1 MATHNDDESP
11 QTPKAIKL
19 LSLQADENAATQQ
32 QEEMKEVPL
41 SEVYKK
47 RNDSEAADQLKEEV
61 PIIKEE
67 KNDCE
72 AADQLEEEVLVME
85 EKNDREAADQLQEEE
100 PIIKEGKNDCEAAD
114 QLQEEVLVME
124 EKNDREAADQL
135 QKEVLVMEEK
145 NDREAVDLL
154 QEEELIIKEEKND
167 HEAADQLQEEE
178 PIIKEEKNDHE
189 AADQL
194 EEEEPIIKE
203 EKNDHEAADQL
214 VEVQIMKKKKKERK
228 GADQLGEV
236 QIMKKKKKDHKGAEQ
251 LGEVQI
257 MKEKKKDRKAAEK
270 LIQKEDRKAAD
281 QLIPEEKEKDCN
293 VADQLIPEEKEKDHK
308 AADQLIPEEKE
319 KDRKVADQL
328 IPEEKEKD
336 RNVADQL
343 IPKEKEKAADQLIP
357 KEKEKAADQLIP
369 KEKEKAADQ
378 LIPKEK
384 EKAADQLIPKENEK
398 AADQLIPKENEK
410 AADQLIPKEKEK
422 DHKAADQLQAKQ
434 PIIKE
439 RKDCEVVRVVP
450 LMNQANENCKE
461 IPNMNGSVLKYEE
474 VTECNTTHEVHSMA
488 LNITDAT
495 SYHEERLKT
504 TETVSNSKQKEPKN
518 RSAHR
523 KEVPKVVKKE
533 RKRKEKFIDPVTY
546 LPSNYDSLGYRCCQS
561 CTCDCPS
568 CCGCLAF
575 LNCAK
580 CQHCADCAESMQL
593 PDTMSI
599 RKARQIGVTL
609 LSNTILRNLFHI
621 AVLREIIVY
630 IALISTLVSLGT
642 SAKELYDA
650 TQSEERQIGKTLTYI
665 SFGVTMFGLPF
676 TILDGIIRFRHRG
689 CRVAKRVWKKEELD
703 QEGDEKNAEYC
714 NDSCACEG
722 ICGKSC
728 TVFMDITRILVLE
741 TIFYP
746 DLLLQVFQFIMLLV
760 DNNYAPKMIPAMEW
774 FTAVKGLLSIL
785 VLDYLHKAYVFG
797 NTIVSIH
804 KFGKKHI
811 SKKPSGSHFI
821 TLFVLYVYG
830 LMILQILMII
840 IIGARFHYEYVDNR
854 AIEMSVQLWYMIIF
868 AYIMP
873 FLGMLMYFF
882 VHFCWTMTVP
892 VDFLYDLFKKMQTN
906 GEESIKIKK
915 TRNEA
920 GEVFQSDES
929 IKIKEA
935 RIEVGEEFESD
946 YHRLK
951 EFQFWKKFVYP
962 FISPLH
968 APLIGF
974 YGLLFSGFF
983 LCCTLDAPY
992 GIWTWFYVAAGGL
1005 TVILNIYATSITFV
1019 WIIVLIGIAAAIA
1032 AVTAVS
1038 IAIIALIIAFFIVII
1053 LLICV
1058 CMHCSDS
1065 K

>member
-72 AADQLEEEVLVME
+72 AADQLQEEVLVME
-85 EKNDREAADQLQEEE
+85 EKNDCEAADQLQEKE
-100 PIIKEGKNDCEAAD
+100 PIIKEEKNDCEAAD

-124 EKNDREAADQL
+124 EKNDC
-135 QKEVLVMEEK
+135 
-145 NDREAVDLL
+145 EAVDQL
-154 QEEELIIKEEKND
+154 QEEEPIIKEEKND

-236 QIMKKKKKDHKGAEQ
+236 QIMKKKKKDRKGAEQ

-281 QLIPEEKEKDCN
+281 QLIPEEKEKDRN
-293 VADQLIPEEKEKDHK
+293 VADQLIPEEKEKDRR

-319 KDRKVADQL
+319 KDC
-328 IPEEKEKD
+328 
-336 RNVADQL
+336 NVADQL

-384 EKAADQLIPKENEK
+384 EKP
-398 AADQLIPKENEK
+398 
-410 AADQLIPKEKEK
+410 ADQLIPKEKEK

-461 IPNMNGSVLKYEE
+461 IPNINDSILKYEE
-474 VTECNTTHEVHSMA
+474 VTECDTSHEVHSMA

-504 TETVSNSKQKEPKN
+504 TKTVSNSKQKEPKN

-533 RKRKEKFIDPVTY
+533 RKRKDKFIDPVTY

-568 CCGCLAF
+568 CCSCLAF
-575 LNCAK
+575 FNCAK
-580 CQHCADCAESMQL
+580 CQHCANCAESMQL

-599 RKARQIGVTL
+599 RKARQIGVRL

-650 TQSEERQIGKTLTYI
+650 TQSEDRQIGKTLIYI

-676 TILDGIIRFRHRG
+676 NILDGIIRFRHRG

-703 QEGDEKNAEYC
+703 QEGDEENAEYC

-728 TVFMDITRILVLE
+728 KVFMDITRILVLE

-797 NTIVSIH
+797 STIVSIH

-892 VDFLYDLFKKMQTN
+892 VDFLYGLFKKMQTN
-906 GEESIKIKK
+906 GEESIKIKN

-951 EFQFWKKFVYP
+951 EFPFWKKFVYP